1 LALDILQERRR
12 AAGLVPEGDALVFPG
27 PATGGVFLSWPR
39 LKHQLDTRLAARGS
53 SQLGPVAG
61 WVLHDLR
68 RSFATIASRELKAAD
83 NLIDLVI
90 NHAAAKTRSLVTRT
104 YNVNDKRDE
113 RVELMR
119 RWNALLVALIKGRPT
134 GDADIVPLHAHTA

>member
-1 LALDILQERRR
+1 
-12 AAGLVPEGDALVFPG
+12 
-27 PATGGVFLSWPR
+27 
-39 LKHQLDTRLAARGS
+39 
-53 SQLGPVAG
+53 
-61 WVLHDLR
+61 
-68 RSFATIASRELKAAD
+68 
-83 NLIDLVI
+83 LVI

-119 RWNALLVALIKGRPT
+119 RWNALLVTLIEGRPT